1 MYKRKFYRQKHNR
14 LDLDP
19 TTIITPEAMPE
30 YGYGGASRDKLEG
43 SFPVVRKRIED
54 FFEKLEKQGVGT
66 AACVHTATYGG
77 SEGEDGKEID
87 FFDDEDRLEKAKIYL
102 QPGEKPPEGVQVL
115 RGARGGLFYISGQAG
130 PKPKEEPSG
139 VKGSIPVDILGK
151 IKGSGAVWRY
161 PKEDNDWHDFGD
173 GDFQHSFRNGSI
185 NYNSDTKEWS
195 LRLFSREKGSRE
207 LKLGKSPSS
216 FLDSKDAKR
225 KQKTKKVENAIEKD
239 FPSFFKFSQG
249 ADFSRVNLN
258 SSKTRDF
265 LRTMDDYASFAEGT
279 ASEMTRRRLFG
290 LATKI
295 FDGIEKRL
303 EEYPEGIGAGEE
315 KFYMLYLRNQDHPG
329 IIIDGAFNMYH
340 NDPES
345 PEFVGLFSPSDEQLD
360 AHSNIAVVTL
370 DNLFEGK
377 ERMETLEK
385 STLIE
390 KAKIYLQS
398 GEKPPEG
405 IQVLRGPRGG
415 LYYESEQGA
424 EPSLT
429 QESLKQKGWY
439 LKDYQKNWLSE
450 GQATLEEI
458 PIDKCQQWEYDPP
471 LVESNKRVQEM
482 ALSLKQGHRL
492 SVIETYRSKDGGY
505 VVADG
510 QHRLMAYK
518 ALGHKTIPAM
528 VTAEEKVK
536 EAPHKLEES
545 LSGKIAQK
553 AARLEPKFSGIIT
566 NIAEATGGDLY
577 KFEFRQKD
585 QQGIDRKIKEIKES
599 HPELSEEEAAEQVTD
614 YLRYTIVYS
623 CEEYGK
629 KVISAQ
635 NKLKEMGF
643 DFYDHKLRKYF
654 GEGPYKGYNTVMQD
668 SEGNVFELQF
678 HTHKSLERL
687 DKVRPLYEKFRVE
700 QDNHAKG
707 QLYLQMMQGWEGF
720 VLPSDI
726 EMLAGVMM

>member
-66 AACVHTATYGG
+66 AACVHTATFGG
-77 SEGEDGKEID
+77 SEGEGKEID
-87 FFDDEDRLEKAKIYL
+87 FFDDED
-102 QPGEKPPEGVQVL
+102 
-115 RGARGGLFYISGQAG
+115 
-130 PKPKEEPSG
+130 
-139 VKGSIPVDILGK
+139 
-151 IKGSGAVWRY
+151 
-161 PKEDNDWHDFGD
+161 ED
-173 GDFQHSFRNGSI
+173 
-185 NYNSDTKEWS
+185 K
-195 LRLFSREKGSRE
+195 
-207 LKLGKSPSS
+207 
-216 FLDSKDAKR
+216 
-225 KQKTKKVENAIEKD
+225 IEK
-239 FPSFFKFSQG
+239 
-249 ADFSRVNLN
+249 
-258 SSKTRDF
+258 SKV
-265 LRTMDDYASFAEGT
+265 
-279 ASEMTRRRLFG
+279 
-290 LATKI
+290 
-295 FDGIEKRL
+295 
-303 EEYPEGIGAGEE
+303 
-315 KFYMLYLRNQDHPG
+315 YLLP
-329 IIIDGAFNMYH
+329 
-340 NDPES
+340 
-345 PEFVGLFSPSDEQLD
+345 
-360 AHSNIAVVTL
+360 
-370 DNLFEGK
+370 
-377 ERMETLEK
+377 
-385 STLIE
+385 
-390 KAKIYLQS
+390 

-405 IQVLRGPRGG
+405 IQVMRGPRGG
-415 LYYESEQGA
+415 LYYESSMAE

-429 QESLKQKGWY
+429 QENLKQRGWH
-439 LKDYQKNWLSE
+439 LEDYQKKWLSE

-482 ALSLKQGHRL
+482 ALSLKQGYRL
-492 SVIETYRSKDGGY
+492 PVIETYRSKDGGY

-599 HPELSEEEAAEQVTD
+599 HPELSEEEAAEQVAD